1 MPSSTCGIAMLALAS
16 LNIIIALVGVIYANV
31 GMSSWD
37 PAKFN
42 DLVAACDVE
51 ISKGAKLPG
60 DAGKITPLACFEAD
74 LLCGDTKCHPGEYC
88 VEKADEA
95 NGIKVGTCE
104 RCTNSKLQ
112 DPQQFPGASKEFDF
126 KGTKYLH
133 YGNKPL
139 NVEKRCE
146 PFVKRIVGNNPTPQT
161 FDDLDGAYQQHGG
174 VYMCAQEKYDCFSD
188 SCVGKGLGLFE
199 GSRLNTLICPKSSPF
214 PSGLPSATSDQ
225 ELLKRAGGLSTLSL
239 CYTPILVGA
248 VVTIIAAI
256 VIAIGGM
263 MVMNQKDSADI
274 FVKVAFAAGAIAV
287 VVSLGC
293 TIATSVGAGNIMKES
308 KDIVARDKESIL
320 LDLTLQGD
328 EGNGDLRVVGC
339 PKSCRLVKGAMGN
352 YLEAFAGF
360 ANVNLGLLVAQLIL
374 NAAAMMCI
382 IMGLCCFKGDGDNDK
397 GTQRQKVKAVYKAP
411 AANKKAKQPE
421 PAVTSQTKID
431 RRKSMATRAVPI
443 APDNKGGDTP
453 KEVGEILV
461 AVYDFKG
468 DGPEELNFF
477 EGDKIELIEEFS
489 DGWANGRLC
498 DDTGGTGIF
507 PLNYTM
513 GKGGRV

>member
-1 MPSSTCGIAMLALAS
+1 MLALAS

-31 GMSSWD
+31 GMSSWN

-42 DLVAACDVE
+42 GLVKACDAE
-51 ISKGAKLPG
+51 IVRGEKLPG

-104 RCTNSKLQ
+104 RCTFSKLL
-112 DPQQFPGASKEFDF
+112 DPNKQFPGARKIFDF
-126 KGTKYLH
+126 GGKTYKSYE
-133 YGNKPL
+133 NKPL
-139 NVEKRCE
+139 NKLPRCE
-146 PFVKRIVGNNPTPQT
+146 PFVKRKVGNDPNSKPEPFT
-161 FDDLDGAYQQHGG
+161 DLDAAYQQHGG
-174 VYMCAQEKYDCFSD
+174 VYMCGQEKYECFSD
-188 SCVGKGLGLFE
+188 GCVVKGLGIFE
-199 GSRLNTLICPKSSPF
+199 GKRLNTLICPKSSPF
-214 PSGLPSATSDQ
+214 PSGLPSATSE
-225 ELLKRAGGLSTLSL
+225 ELVTHAGELSNFSL

-256 VIAIGGM
+256 VIAIGGI
-263 MVMNQKDSADI
+263 MVMNQNDSADT
-274 FVKVAFAAGAIAV
+274 FVKVAFVAGAIAV
-287 VVSLGC
+287 VVCLGC
-293 TIATSVGAGNIMKES
+293 TIATSVGAGNILEKS
-308 KDIVARDKESIL
+308 KDIVARDKQSISKDIV
-320 LDLTLQGD
+320 DLKLQGD
-328 EGNGDLRVVGC
+328 KNTGDLQVIGC
-339 PKSCRLVKGAMGN
+339 PKSCRLVKGAVGN

-360 ANVNLGLLVAQLIL
+360 ASVNLGLLVVQLIL

-382 IMGLCCFKGDGDNDK
+382 IMGLFCCKGDGDNDK
-397 GTQRQKVKAVYKAP
+397 GTQRQKVYKAP
-411 AANKKAKQPE
+411 AANNKAKKA
-421 PAVTSQTKID
+421 D
-431 RRKSMATRAVPI
+431 RKSMATRAVPTT
-443 APDNKGGDTP
+443 PGNKGGDTP

-468 DGPEELNFF
+468 EGTEELEFF

-489 DGWANGRLC
+489 DGWAKGRLC
-498 DDTGGTGIF
+498 DGGGAGLF